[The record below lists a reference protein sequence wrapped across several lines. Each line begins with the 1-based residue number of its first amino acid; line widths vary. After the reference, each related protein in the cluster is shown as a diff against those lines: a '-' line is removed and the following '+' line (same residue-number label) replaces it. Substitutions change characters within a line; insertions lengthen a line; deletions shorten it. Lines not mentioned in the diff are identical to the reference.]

1 MEYDKIWKFHNKYAP
16 VQIKDKEG
24 FIDKQ
29 GNEICPIKYNW
40 VNDFENGFAIV
51 SLNNKY
57 GFIDTNGKEICPIKY
72 DYEKVINLNP
82 KLLDKKYK
90 VKLLLD

>member
-1 MEYDKIWKFHNKYAP
+1 MKYDWTNGFNNGHAIIELNNKW
-16 VQIKDKEG
+16 G

-29 GNEICPIKYNW
+29 GNEICPIKYN
-40 VNDFENGFAIV
+40 
-51 SLNNKY
+51 
-57 GFIDTNGKEICPIKY
+57 
-72 DYEKVINLNP
+72 YEKVINLNP